1 MTSQPPKQDPNWHAT
16 ISKAA
21 DHVDEGDSQLADVQA
36 RRERAEGESRTR
48 RYLLLLL
55 PVLAAV
61 AAWNAWAFTRPP
73 DVPPD
78 ADIGLALRETAGAL
92 AREALALAARQGRLP
107 PPAELGEEL
116 DDELTYELVGE
127 GFVVTNTD
135 GVIQVRYDGSR
146 PVDDWVA
153 SGGYTRV
160 EEIR

>member
-1 MTSQPPKQDPNWHAT
+1 MSSQPPKQDPHWHAT
-16 ISKAA
+16 ISQAA

-36 RRERAEGESRTR
+36 RLERAEGESRTR

-55 PVLAAV
+55 PVLVAV
-61 AAWNAWAFTRPP
+61 VAWNAWAFTRPP

-78 ADIGLALRETAGAL
+78 AEIALALRETAGAV
-92 AREALALAARQGRLP
+92 AKEALALAAQQGRLP
-107 PPAELGEEL
+107 TRAELGDEL
-116 DDELTYELVGE
+116 DDQLTYEVHGE

-153 SGGYTRV
+153 SGGYIRV
-160 EEIR
+160 EEVR